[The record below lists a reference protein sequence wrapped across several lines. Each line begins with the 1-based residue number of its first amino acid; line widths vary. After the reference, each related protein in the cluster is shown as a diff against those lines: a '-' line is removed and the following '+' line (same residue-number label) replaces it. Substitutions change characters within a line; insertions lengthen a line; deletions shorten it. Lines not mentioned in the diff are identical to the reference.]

1 MADNDLKPMTD
12 GDIVAPRADAG
23 FSPSA
28 SLNTTGDANAFGSKT
43 EQAKQTVKDYSSK
56 YGAQAT
62 DKIRTLADTG
72 KERAVDGLGQLS
84 QLITDAA
91 AQVDDK
97 LGAQYGDYA
106 RSAAGAVNSLSDQIK
121 GKDVEELIDDARAFV
136 RKSPGVAVGVAA
148 ALGFVIA
155 RVIQSG
161 VDGNATGGT
170 KA

>member
-1 MADNDLKPMTD
+1 MADTDFTTITD
-12 GDIVAPRADAG
+12 GDTTAADATDTAA
-23 FSPSA
+23 A
-28 SLNTTGDANAFGSKT
+28 SKAD
-43 EQAKQTVKDYSSK
+43 QARQTVKDYSSK

-72 KERAVDGLGQLS
+72 KERAVGGLDQLS

-106 RSAAGAVNSLSDQIK
+106 RNAAGAVNSFAEQLK
-121 GKDVEELIDDARAFV
+121 AKDTDELLDEAREFV

-148 ALGFVIA
+148 ALGFAVA
-155 RVIQSG
+155 RLVQSG
-161 VDGNATGGT
+161 IDGN

>member
-1 MADNDLKPMTD
+1 MADTDFTTITD
-12 GDIVAPRADAG
+12 GDTTAADATDAAA
-23 FSPSA
+23 A
-28 SLNTTGDANAFGSKT
+28 SKAD
-43 EQAKQTVKDYSSK
+43 QARQTVKDYSSK

-72 KERAVDGLGQLS
+72 KERAVGGLDQLS

-106 RSAAGAVNSLSDQIK
+106 RTAAGAVSNFAEQLK
-121 GKDVEELIDDARAFV
+121 GKDTEELLDEAREFV

-148 ALGFVIA
+148 ALGFAVA
-155 RVIQSG
+155 RLVQSG
-161 VDGNATGGT
+161 IDGN